1 MYPLPLSACPAAP
14 LSLHLHRWQE
24 LLSVD
29 SIILTLS
36 KYILG
41 LIMFIHTAGCLVALQ
56 AFLQRNNPNSYFNR
70 TDFTSP
76 PGDPPS
82 LMPRGPFVQVR
93 VCIAGSHSASTYHIM
108 LEGICD
114 LVYVHF

>member
-1 MYPLPLSACPAAP
+1 M
-14 LSLHLHRWQE
+14 
-24 LLSVD
+24 D
-29 SIILTLS
+29 SIILTLT

-56 AFLQRNNPNSYFNR
+56 ASLQRNNPNSYFNR

-82 LMPRGPFVQVR
+82 LMQRGPFVQV
-93 VCIAGSHSASTYHIM
+93 CASAQGVTEPAHRIVQVV
-108 LEGICD
+108 
-114 LVYVHF
+114 LVAKDGVKQEVAIITLNK